1 MSQRG
6 QTPKI
11 GRGIPGCTVVALLLL
26 TWLPACQSGEPAQKL
41 DEVTEVASIRQLLM
55 DQQADWNAGDVESFM
70 EGYVRSD
77 SLRFASG
84 GTYRFGW
91 QKTLERYHS
100 RYPDRASMGTLAFT
114 DLDID
119 VLSPEWAMT
128 FGSWHLTRGGEYSD
142 IGGLFTLILHRKADG
157 WKIMYDHTSQAD

>member
-6 QTPKI
+6 QTPKN
-11 GRGIPGCTVVALLLL
+11 GQGIFGCTVVVLFLLM
-26 TWLPACQSGEPAQKL
+26 WLPACRPGEPVQKL
-41 DEVTEVASIRQLLM
+41 DVLTDVESIRQLLM
-55 DQQADWNAGDVESFM
+55 DQQADWNAGDVESYM
-70 EGYVRSD
+70 EGYIRSD

-84 GTYRFGW
+84 GTFRFGW
-91 QKTLERYHS
+91 KETLERYYS
-100 RYPDRASMGTLAFT
+100 QYPDRASMGTLAFS

-142 IGGLFTLILHRKADG
+142 IGGLFTLILHRNADG
-157 WKIMYDHTSQAD
+157 WKIMYDHTSQAG